1 MPRTRGV
8 PPRAVKAGAA
18 GPIQPDGGIMD
29 ARTYPTPARH
39 ARISRLS
46 CLALAALAVLAALP
60 GCSPRFSL
68 FKDHRDPLK
77 EYTLEG
83 KGGDRV
89 LLLPVQ
95 GLITSQSEDRR
106 FGSPRPS
113 LVQEVV
119 SQLDM
124 AAKDER
130 VKAVLLK
137 IDSPGG
143 TTAASDLLYHEIER
157 YKART
162 KAKEVTIMMTVA
174 ASGGYYAALASDRI
188 MAMPMTVTGSVGT
201 IFIEPKVYGLLDKIG
216 VQAQVARSGRYKDM
230 VSPLRPSTPEERQ
243 MVQDMIDDSNG
254 RFLGLV
260 AERRSL
266 SGERLDAVATARVY
280 TARQALDAGLV
291 DGVGYLD
298 DALAE
303 ARKLAG
309 LADDARLVV
318 YRRVEYPNDNPYN
331 SHMGPPLDGGQPEV
345 RLELPDVL
353 ALPKAGLYYLWA
365 PELE

>member
-1 MPRTRGV
+1 M
-8 PPRAVKAGAA
+8 
-18 GPIQPDGGIMD
+18 
-29 ARTYPTPARH
+29 H
-39 ARISRLS
+39 ARFHPTARRSVRTWLPV
-46 CLALAALAVLAALP
+46 AAVLAVLGISAALP

-83 KGGDRV
+83 KGDDRV

-95 GLITSQSEDRR
+95 GLITSHSEDRR
-106 FGSPRPS
+106 FGGSRPS

-119 SQLDM
+119 SQLDK
-124 AAKDER
+124 AAKDSR

-143 TTAASDLLYHEIER
+143 TTAASDLLFHEIER

-162 KAKEVTIMMTVA
+162 RAKVVTEMMTVA

-201 IFIEPKVYGLLDKIG
+201 IFIEPKVYGLMDKLG

-230 VSPLRPSTPEERQ
+230 VSPLRQSTPEERQ
-243 MVQDMIDDSNG
+243 MVQDMIEESNG

-260 AERRSL
+260 AERRGL
-266 SGERLDAVATARVY
+266 SGERLDTVATARVF

-291 DGVGYLD
+291 DGIGYLD
-298 DALAE
+298 DAFAE
-303 ARKLAG
+303 AKKLAG
-309 LADDARLVV
+309 LSGDARLIV
-318 YRRVEYPNDNPYN
+318 YRRVEYPDDNPYN
-331 SHMGPPLDGGQPEV
+331 THAGLPVEGGQPEL
-345 RLELPDVL
+345 RIELPDLL
-353 ALPKAGLYYLWA
+353 AVPRTGLYYLWA
-365 PELE
+365 PDLE